1 MKYNS
6 KSIRVLEGLEAV
18 RLRPGMYIGNTG
30 SRGLHHLVSEIID
43 NSIDEFL
50 GGYCDEISVVLEKDG
65 SVTIEDNGRGIP
77 VDMHEKGAATE
88 RIIMT
93 TLHAGGKFDNKAYK
107 VSGGLHGVGASVV
120 NALSKKF
127 KVTVSIDGKK
137 YEDIYENGG
146 NPVTKLK
153 KGLLPS
159 IGNTRKTGTIINFL
173 PDEEIFDT
181 VKFKEEI
188 IKKRLKELSFLNKG
202 LKLSFENKNTKEKK
216 EYFSNEGII
225 GLIKEVN
232 KEKKLDLNKVLFFEG
247 NKEGIEVE
255 VAIQYIK
262 DFAETSISYCN
273 NINTVEGGNHVSGLR
288 TAFTRVIN
296 QYAKDMKVIKKNQKN
311 FEGRDVR
318 SGMVSII
325 SIRHPNP
332 QYEGQ
337 TKTKLGNSEVRSI
350 VDEIISTELELY
362 LDRNKDVLE
371 KILSIAKKSQN
382 MRKAE
387 EKVKEKILSK
397 ENNLVTN
404 SKLVS
409 CKKRNPEK
417 TEIFIVEGDSAG
429 GSAKQGRDRDFQAI
443 LPLKGKPLNIERRKV
458 LTALKNEEIG
468 TMISA
473 FGCGFLEGYG
483 NDFDID
489 KLKYHKIIIMTDA
502 DVDGSHIRTLLL
514 TFLYRYMPELI
525 INGHVYIAMPPLYKV
540 TLNNKEK
547 YLYSEKELRKYVK
560 KKKGKVNIQRY
571 KGLGEMNPEQLW
583 ETTLNPETRVLKQ
596 VEILDIV
603 DAEEITETLMSRSVP
618 PRREFIENNAHMA
631 NLDV

>member
-146 NPVTKLK
+146 SPVTKLK

-350 VDEIISTELELY
+350 VDDIISTELELY

-583 ETTLNPETRVLKQ
+583 ETTLNPKTRVLKQ